1 MSLDNMKTLNSMSWK
16 TEDSE
21 QYKTEDS
28 EDSEQYVSEDSEIQ
42 LTLHRRGKGR
52 PGFYHS

>member
-1 MSLDNMKTLNSMSWK
+1 MKTLNSMSWK
-16 TEDSE
+16 T
-21 QYKTEDS
+21 

>member
-1 MSLDNMKTLNSMSWK
+1 MSWK

-28 EDSEQYVSEDSEIQ
+28 EQYVSEDSEIE

-52 PGFYHS
+52 PDFYHS